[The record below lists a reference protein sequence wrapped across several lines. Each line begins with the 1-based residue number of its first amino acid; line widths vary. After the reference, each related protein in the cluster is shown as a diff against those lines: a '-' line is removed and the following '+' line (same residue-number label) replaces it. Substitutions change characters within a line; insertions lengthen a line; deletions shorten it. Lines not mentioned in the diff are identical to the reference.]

1 MSKKGFAIIS
11 LSIIPLLLSAQAD
24 SIYRPISA
32 SCVPGI
38 SSNGFPGT
46 NVATNFSFNVLGGI
60 NAGVVGFELGSLLN
74 INAKDMI
81 GLQISGITNFTGGNV
96 SGVQIAGV
104 NNFVIGDVNV
114 THLAGV
120 FNVALGKVN
129 GAQLAGV
136 FNIAGGQVK
145 GAQLAGV
152 FNLAVGGV
160 LGAQLAGPLNIS
172 IGDAPVQLGVT
183 NIETG
188 QTFTQLGVANIAVKS
203 RGLQLGVFN
212 FAAEQEGVPIGI
224 VSVAGDGWY
233 HLNLWA
239 DETAPVSVG
248 FKMGSKYIYNIYTY
262 GYNPLGD
269 TKHSRFGLGLGTRI
283 PFDPFYVDVDAIA
296 YQMNEGISPWGN
308 INGYNGLS
316 QLRIMAGLSIL
327 PGLRI
332 FAGPTL
338 NVWNSTEFDGE
349 TIPSFGLFLGDF
361 DSQDFYTDIWLGF
374 SLGVE
379 VF

>member
-1 MSKKGFAIIS
+1 MRKSSFYCIIV
-11 LSIIPLLLSAQAD
+11 LLLPVFVFSQAD
-24 SIYRPISA
+24 SLYRPISA

-46 NVATNFSFNVLGGI
+46 NVTTNFSFNVLGGI
-60 NAGVVGFELGSLLN
+60 NRNLVGFEIGSLAN
-74 INAKDMI
+74 VNAGSMT
-81 GLQISGITNFTGGNV
+81 GLQIAGITNFTGGNV
-96 SGVQIAGV
+96 KGVQIAGV
-104 NNFVIGDVNV
+104 NNFVLGDVSV

-120 FNVALGKVN
+120 FNFALGNVN
-129 GAQLAGV
+129 GAQTAGV
-136 FNIAGGQVK
+136 FNIAVGHVAGI
-145 GAQLAGV
+145 QLAGV
-152 FNLAVGGV
+152 LNLAVGGAE
-160 LGAQLAGPLNIS
+160 GAQVSGPLNIS
-172 IGDAPVQLGVT
+172 IGDVPLQLGVT

-188 QTFTQLGVANIAVKS
+188 GTFTQLGVANIAGRS
-203 RGLQLGVFN
+203 SGLQLGVFN
-212 FAAEQEGVPIGI
+212 FAAKQEGVPIGI

-233 HLNLWA
+233 HVTLWA

-283 PFDPFYVDVDAIA
+283 PLDPFYVDIDAIH
-296 YQMNEGISPWGN
+296 YQMNEGVSPWASN
-308 INGYNGLS
+308 NGYNGLS
-316 QLRIMAGLSIL
+316 EVRFMAGLSVM

-338 NVWNSTEFDGE
+338 NVWNSAQFDGE
-349 TIPSFGLFLGDF
+349 TIPSFGLFLGDY
-361 DSQDFYTDIWLGF
+361 DGQNFYTDIWLGF
-374 SLGVE
+374 SLGIE